1 MIEAKGVQLNALRIR
16 PDSIRTNID
25 GKRRILAQEARTANS
40 AIQNTLQ
47 KQSARLSRAGKL
59 LDAYSY
65 QGVLE
70 RGYALVQRRD
80 EEVVRSKDEVDA
92 GEAVT
97 LTFADGTRGA
107 VIDGQASVSKKIA
120 KKAPTKAKTVNN
132 QQDLF

>member
-1 MIEAKGVQLNALRIR
+1 MGSEMCIR
-16 PDSIRTNID
+16 D
-25 GKRRILAQEARTANS
+25 
-40 AIQNTLQ
+40 
-47 KQSARLSRAGKL
+47 
-59 LDAYSY
+59 SY

-107 VIDGQASVSKKIA
+107 VINGPASVSKKIA
-120 KKAPTKAKTVNN
+120 KKAQTKAKTANN